1 MLLQV
6 PRNCLIVT
14 RTLVLYRCWPS
25 VVPVHC
31 RRTFQS
37 GGMS

>member
-1 MLLQV
+1 MMLLQV

-25 VVPVHC
+25 DFRVYC
-31 RRTFQS
+31 RRTV
-37 GGMS
+37 